1 MSTGRQAFYKVFD
14 MTNNHNFALRRKALA
29 NGMIQIY
36 YHEETGRRAEMHE
49 ESCICEICEMYR
61 RADDIFAVILS
72 RLTDEN
78 IKNNNDY

>member
-1 MSTGRQAFYKVFD
+1 
-14 MTNNHNFALRRKALA
+14 
-29 NGMIQIY
+29 
-36 YHEETGRRAEMHE
+36 
-49 ESCICEICEMYR
+49 MYR